1 MARFIIFISFLKQV
15 ARDIEQEQED
25 HLKNDYKHRMAINR
39 SLCIGLLKSDLIYIL
54 LAEDPDIKEA
64 LMQRLYDEIS
74 ENIVPVRPD
83 RHYERNTNMRH
94 AKYSNT
100 HKRSF

>member
-1 MARFIIFISFLKQV
+1 MPDKRQKPHLPENMISRAGAVFV
-15 ARDIEQEQED
+15 
-25 HLKNDYKHRMAINR
+25 
-39 SLCIGLLKSDLIYIL
+39 LKSDLIYIIL
-54 LAEDPDIKEA
+54 EDDPDIKSE

-83 RHYERNTNMRH
+83 RHYERNKSLLH

>member
-1 MARFIIFISFLKQV
+1 MAV
-15 ARDIEQEQED
+15 
-25 HLKNDYKHRMAINR
+25 NR

-54 LAEDPDIKEA
+54 LEEDPDVKEK

-83 RHYERNTNMRH
+83 RHYEHNTNMRH